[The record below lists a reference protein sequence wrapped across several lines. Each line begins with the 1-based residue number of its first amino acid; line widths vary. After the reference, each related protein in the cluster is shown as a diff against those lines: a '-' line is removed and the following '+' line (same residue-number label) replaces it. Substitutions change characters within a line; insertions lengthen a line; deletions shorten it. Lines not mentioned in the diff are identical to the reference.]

1 MDSSD
6 AIEKLV
12 HDRTDDHGFGVVEA
26 GLLAGNEEVPYAGPG
41 MQLDYKQP
49 GFAFTDIVDGQ
60 MTPKW
65 RSFVQ
70 GVECDIPATLSV
82 EEGQHLIVVA
92 VVQWTF
98 ASKAIPPPKP
108 VDGVPPDPEK
118 EELTWKYATSEYAV
132 QSVTFG
138 VYDSSDIPER
148 ELVSFLDTY
157 NQKGKDNFG
166 HDFND
171 TETIVCDLG
180 SIQNGVLVNH
190 TDGNLFFSKFG
201 PDTST
206 SLVPIN

>member
-1 MDSSD
+1 MIS
-6 AIEKLV
+6 
-12 HDRTDDHGFGVVEA
+12 FQVVLDVLTT
-26 GLLAGNEEVPYAGPG
+26 LLIFRIPEPDCRLLSENNA
-41 MQLDYKQP
+41 QL
-49 GFAFTDIVDGQ
+49 FI
-60 MTPKW
+60 
-65 RSFVQ
+65 
-70 GVECDIPATLSV
+70 L
-82 EEGQHLIVVA
+82 
-92 VVQWTF
+92 
-98 ASKAIPPPKP
+98 
-108 VDGVPPDPEK
+108 
-118 EELTWKYATSEYAV
+118 WKYATSEYAV